1 MSEKDEAD
9 DYPGLDGRPSPPP
22 SLWDGIA
29 FYTWHSACWLF
40 YLVVSLLYIPWAL
53 AMHVLLGLLLILV
66 LPFFYWRLPRRIML
80 YTYVVVVMVPGKF
93 FWYNFWRS
101 NRRRGQVWD
110 YEMGKPKPVQVT
122 KRRRLSISSNINPQ
136 VHSTLFAKLPPE
148 VRTKIYEHV
157 ILGDSN
163 WLNIM
168 GWLQSEPNKS
178 KDIRIRAYRCV
189 INDRDMNKSE
199 DDLMHT
205 IRKLHRNP
213 HLRLSANF
221 NKIGLGLLKSC
232 KKVYLES
239 IEMLYT
245 LPTFSFKD
253 LHRPPYFLQTVLPQ
267 RLALI
272 RSIHLIYDQ
281 SKMSMKGNH
290 VACPTAQYIHNMGR
304 CAFCNPLHWFNEIKR
319 TMTGLQQI
327 QVFIFLKKDQ
337 RIPELGKLWLSRLLD
352 LQIGVNGLRE
362 MKIDVSPCLAAEDL
376 GRDLLLD
383 EEEYIT
389 KVEKFR
395 DQLEQRLKRG
405 IERHLA
411 TKDALE
417 RRQGH
422 PGTDGDLMIAPL
434 PKARLSR
441 SNVIEELESG

>member
-1 MSEKDEAD
+1 MSEKDEAEEI
-9 DYPGLDGRPSPPP
+9 PTFDGQPSPPP
-22 SLWDGIA
+22 SLWDGIG
-29 FYTWHSACWLF
+29 FWIWHSACWLF
-40 YLVVSLLYIPWAL
+40 YLLVSLLYIPWAL
-53 AMHVLLGLLLILV
+53 AMHVLLGLLLVLV
-66 LPFFYWRLPRRIML
+66 LPFFYWRLPRRVML
-80 YTYVVVVMVPGKF
+80 YTYVVLVMVPGKF

-110 YEMGKPKPVQVT
+110 YEMGKPKPVQVA
-122 KRRRLSISSNINPQ
+122 KRRRLSISESIKTQASSP
-136 VHSTLFAKLPPE
+136 LFAKLPPE
-148 VRTKIYEHV
+148 IRLRIYKHV
-157 ILGDSN
+157 ILGDSH

-168 GWLQSEPNKS
+168 GWLQIEPNKS
-178 KDIRIRAYRCV
+178 KDIRIRAYPC
-189 INDRDMNKSE
+189 IFSEKDDDRSDE
-199 DDLMHT
+199 DLTAT

-213 HLRLSANF
+213 HTRTSSNV
-221 NKIGLGLLKSC
+221 NKMGLGLLQSC
-232 KKVYLES
+232 RKVYVEA
-239 IEMLYT
+239 IELFYT

-253 LHRPPYFLQTVLPQ
+253 LHRPPYFMQTVLPQ

-319 TMTGLQQI
+319 TMTGLQEI

-337 RIPELGKLWLSRLLD
+337 RIPELGKLWLARLLD
-352 LQIGVNGLRE
+352 LQIGVNGLRA

-405 IERHLA
+405 IDRYLASREASEMKRRHS
-411 TKDALE
+411 
-417 RRQGH
+417 
-422 PGTDGDLMIAPL
+422 TDPDSLIAPL
-434 PKARLSR
+434 PRAILSR
-441 SNVIEELESG
+441 QVEREPIEDD